1 VNNQKLYW
9 IVLGTVVTL
18 GVMVGCIAALPSPRV
33 EQPDPVIV
41 TQAAVVTAT
50 ATATPTIAPTAVPTP
65 PPPPLTVAAT
75 PPPAAV
81 PIASRADS
89 VSNYSAEMTQLFTQY
104 QASVEHMVT
113 LTNDP
118 HPESA
123 YWRQQ
128 AEAEWGKWHGYY
140 AWAQS
145 LNPPP
150 CLADV
155 HRRILAAFALFD
167 QAATNGIRGLET
179 SQPGPLSTAHLQ
191 VEQANNI
198 LRTVVPDLQNHICG
212 YGTGGGN

>member
-50 ATATPTIAPTAVPTP
+50 QTVVPTQP
-65 PPPPLTVAAT
+65 PPPPPTAA
-75 PPPAAV
+75 PV
-81 PIASRADS
+81 ASRQYDT
-89 VSNYSAEMTQLFTQY
+89 VPYYSAQMTSLTTQY
-104 QASVEHMVT
+104 AASVRRMVT

-128 AEAEWGKWHGYY
+128 AEGEWDKWHGYL
-140 AWAQS
+140 AWAQG

-150 CLADV
+150 CLFDV
-155 HRRILAAFALFD
+155 HRRILAAFALLD
-167 QAATNGIRGLET
+167 QAATNGTRGIET
-179 SQPGPLSTAHLQ
+179 IQPGLIEAARGQLQ
-191 VEQANNI
+191 QADAI
-198 LRTVVPDLQNHICG
+198 LATVVPDLQAHICG
-212 YGTGGGN
+212 YGSS